1 MAEYTKEPFISELHL
16 KNKKKNKTKLE
27 REFVLNWVTINK
39 KKGRTQKKSIINKTK
54 QKKTKRN
61 FQNIEPENLLEPV
74 TVNVF
79 NLKKKK
85 GGCRAKLN
93 VFNLKKNER

>member
-16 KNKKKNKTKLE
+16 KKKNKTKLE
-27 REFVLNWVTINK
+27 REFILNWVTINK
-39 KKGRTQKKSIINKTK
+39 KKSRTQKKSIINKTK

>member
-1 MAEYTKEPFISELHL
+1 MVHIKIKIKRKKVELKESQSQTKE
-16 KNKKKNKTKLE
+16 
-27 REFVLNWVTINK
+27 
-39 KKGRTQKKSIINKTK
+39 
-54 QKKTKRN
+54 KKTKRN
-61 FQNIEPENLLEPV
+61 LQKIKPENLLEPL

-93 VFNLKKNER
+93 VFNLKKNERQKVRQKLQSVREFMGLKV

>member
-39 KKGRTQKKSIINKTK
+39 KKLELKKS
-54 QKKTKRN
+54 QS
-61 FQNIEPENLLEPV
+61 
-74 TVNVF
+74 
-79 NLKKKK
+79 
-85 GGCRAKLN
+85 
-93 VFNLKKNER
+93 